1 MSTKHYY
8 YCEICDYTSDAMF
21 HHYTHLNSNIH
32 LKNCTKYKTQLKL
45 EKDHLVAFAHILK
58 EYLNFVPKND
68 DELCEKS
75 IELITNYKLPIDKIN
90 EIKQRNKEFEMV
102 DMSKKEKLS

>member
-32 LKNCTKYKTQLKL
+32 LKKYNNYKTQLKL
-45 EKDHLVAFAHILK
+45 DKEHLKAFSTILK
-58 EYLNFVPKND
+58 DYLNFTAKND
-68 DELCEKS
+68 DELCDKS
-75 IELITNYKLPIDKIN
+75 LELITNYKLPIDKIN
-90 EIKQRNKEFEMV
+90 EIKQRNKEFEM
-102 DMSKKEKLS
+102 MEIPFKKSN

>member
-8 YCEICDYTSDAMF
+8 YCEICDYMSDAMF
-21 HHYTHLNSNIH
+21 HHCTHLNSNTH
-32 LKNCTKYKTQLKL
+32 LKKCNKYKTQLKS
-45 EKDHLVAFAHILK
+45 EKEHLNVFAGILK
-58 EYLNFVPKND
+58 DYLNFTPKND
-68 DELCEKS
+68 DELCDKS

-102 DMSKKEKLS
+102 EIKHKGE